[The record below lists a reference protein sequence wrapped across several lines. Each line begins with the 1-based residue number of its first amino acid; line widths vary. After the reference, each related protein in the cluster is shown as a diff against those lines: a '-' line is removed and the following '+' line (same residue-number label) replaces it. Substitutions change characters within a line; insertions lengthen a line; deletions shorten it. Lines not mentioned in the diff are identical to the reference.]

1 MFKKIL
7 LIFIFV
13 SFLMS
18 GFYLA
23 QGCLAQGKE
32 LEIHYPEVSGAERP
46 TTTKT
51 FLPAYIEYIFTWA
64 IIIAGLLAFFA
75 LVYGGI
81 LYLTS
86 AGNPSKMSDAREQ
99 IIAGFLGLI
108 ILLSSFLILNTIDPQ
123 LVILEKPKLEQA
135 IRGIY
140 AYVGL
145 GCADEIE
152 NYYDDK
158 VIITQTHIPEISKW
172 LPKDENKKN
181 QSLKCIEF
189 ISKPE
194 NLTVNI
200 FSDPNYGGTK
210 KSYGSESND
219 VDIIVTKGTPVNIS
233 ESGLSMTLDY
243 YLPGVYLYSNSD
255 TCGRTAIDGKEIED
269 IKIKLYKGSSAT
281 LPEFDNQTRSIKF
294 IYGDW
299 DNDEKIYKSKYSAIL
314 HEHENFMGQAMLFDQ
329 NERECLSLSENLT
342 KNPNAPTDIGVSS
355 ITVYQKPIGD
365 PIGNGVKFYE
375 GKGMQ
380 GKYLADDDEKGDDK
394 DITGDG
400 YYKNNGLEKDLD
412 IKLTVKNPPPPD
424 GDGLPSEENFDN
436 RATSMEMRGNYIAL
450 LFEHSNYKGDCEIF
464 TKRNIYFRYNRI
476 GQCGFWLAR
485 TNCLSSFIIK
495 ATR

>member
-1 MFKKIL
+1 MGGFC
-7 LIFIFV
+7 FV
-13 SFLMS
+13 ET
-18 GFYLA
+18 
-23 QGCLAQGKE
+23 CLAQGKE
-32 LEIHYPEVSGAERP
+32 LEIHYPEVSGAETP

-135 IRGIY
+135 IGGIY

-210 KSYGSESND
+210 IAYGSKINGDYIKTAE
-219 VDIIVTKGTPVNIS
+219 KGVPKNIPDPTPDT
-233 ESGLSMTLDY
+233 GLSMILDY

-255 TCGRTAIDGKEIED
+255 DCGRNSTTGEIKD

-281 LPEFDNQTRSIKF
+281 LPEFDNQTKSIKF

-299 DNDEKIYKSKYSAIL
+299 DNDKKIYKSKYAAIL

-329 NERECLSLSENLT
+329 NERECLSLSENPVSADGPA
-342 KNPNAPTDIGVSS
+342 NIGVSS
-355 ITVYQKPIGD
+355 ITIYQKPIGD

-400 YYKNNGLEKDLD
+400 YYKNNGLEKDLNTN
-412 IKLTVKNPPPPD
+412 LTVKNPPPPD